1 MRTPARTWI
10 LALLVVATALSG
22 PAAGQE
28 LELFGGQ
35 RFQGLPWRLRAEKV
49 SYDAARRFYV
59 AEGRVE
65 LSQGDRRLTAQRLEL
80 EEQTKVARL
89 FGEVVLVSGEDVLSG
104 REGVVNLATQA
115 GELQDAR
122 LFLKRNHFHLAAAVI
137 RKTGEKTYYAEN
149 ARVTTCDADRPAWS
163 FEVRRVTVQ
172 LEGYASTQGNVLRLA
187 GVPVLYSPVAV
198 LPVLTERQSGL
209 LQPFFSRQK
218 QAGWV
223 LEVPLYW
230 AISRQADA
238 TFYQNYLSERGY
250 QQGLEVRWRGPGGA
264 ALTLQGA
271 YLDDGKAGVRTPHR
285 YWLAGMATYP
295 LSQRWEARLTLD
307 RVSDFSYLKDFNY
320 GHLGL
325 SGFSRDL
332 AADFGRN
339 LEAQE
344 VQNRVSSG
352 LLAGSLP
359 WGSLTTYIRYYQI
372 LNQDLPRPYH
382 RLPGVALDTLHF
394 PVGAWPLFFGLQG
407 SYTHFYQ
414 ERTQTGQ
421 KLELRPTLLWQAQP
435 LPGVMWNSQVGLRE
449 TVFRLD
455 RHVPGGVTGDHLFR
469 TLYDVK
475 LSLAGLLYRDYGR
488 EEGGA
493 SYYRHFLRPEITYWN
508 MPRYQARRYPDFDPF
523 DQGWVV
529 NVTRNLPVRE
539 GDTPLGGVN
548 ALTYGFSSTLLSR
561 RAGGD
566 GRVRVEDLFWFRLTH
581 GVFFTSSSM
590 GMDGTDFRHRRFAD
604 LYAESEIYPLK
615 HLALGFNLG
624 FSPYSEGFNRANVKL
639 VFYDQNRHNYLNVG
653 YLYLKDFANQI
664 NVATHLGLLPS
675 VKVTLKAS
683 HTFLTGKKLEQS
695 YGLVLQRQCWGVAL
709 SYATLPGD
717 QRLGFSIIL
726 PGLLEKFQKA
736 PIQVP
741 EELRPH

>member
-1 MRTPARTWI
+1 MMWTPLRTWT
-10 LALLVVATALSG
+10 LALLLVATALSLA
-22 PAAGQE
+22 AAGQE

-49 SYDAARRFYV
+49 SYDAARRLYV

-104 REGVVNLATQA
+104 KEGIVNLATQA
-115 GELQDAR
+115 GELKDAR
-122 LFLKRNHFHLAAAVI
+122 LFLRRNHFHLAAGVI
-137 RKTGEKTYYAEN
+137 RKTGEKTYYAEK
-149 ARVTTCDADRPAWS
+149 ARITTCDADRPAWS
-163 FEVRRVTVQ
+163 FEVRRVTVE
-172 LEGYASTQGNVLRLA
+172 LEGYAATQGNVLRLA

-209 LQPFFSRQK
+209 LQPYIGRQR

-223 LEVPLYW
+223 VEVPFYW
-230 AISRQADA
+230 AMSPNADA

-250 QQGLEVRWRGPGGA
+250 QQGLEVRWRGHGGA
-264 ALTLQGA
+264 ALTFQGA
-271 YLDDGKAGVRTPHR
+271 YLSDGKEGVKTSNR

-295 LSQRWEARLTLD
+295 LGERFEARLTLD
-307 RVSDFSYLKDFNY
+307 RVSDFNYLRDFNY

-332 AADFGRN
+332 ATDFGRN
-339 LEAQE
+339 LEGQE
-344 VQNRVSSG
+344 VQNRVSTG
-352 LLAGSLP
+352 LVAGSLP
-359 WGSLTTYIRYYQI
+359 WGSLTAYARYYQI
-372 LNQDLPRPYH
+372 LNQNLPRPYN
-382 RLPGVALDTLHF
+382 RLPGLALDTVRI
-394 PVGAWPLFFGLQG
+394 PVGPWPLFVGLQG

-421 KLELRPTLLWQAQP
+421 KLELRPTLWWQAQP
-435 LPGVMWNSQVGLRE
+435 LPGVFWNSQVGLRE
-449 TVFRLD
+449 TFFRMD
-455 RHVPGGVTGDHLFR
+455 QHAPGGVTGENLFR

-475 LSLAGLLYRDYGR
+475 LSLAGLVYRDYGR
-488 EEGGA
+488 GEGT

-539 GDTPLGGVN
+539 GDAPLGGVN

-561 RAGGD
+561 RLNPD
-566 GRVRVEDLFWFRLTH
+566 GQVRVEDIFWFRLTH

-590 GMDGTDFRHRRFAD
+590 GMDGTDFKHHRLAD
-604 LYAESEIYPLK
+604 FYAESEIYPLK
-615 HLALGFNLG
+615 HLALGFNVG

-639 VFYDQNRHNYLNVG
+639 VFYDKNRQNYLNVG

-664 NVATHLGLLPS
+664 NVATHLNLLPS
-675 VKVTLKAS
+675 LKVSLKAS
-683 HTFLTGKKLEQS
+683 HTFLTGKKLEKS
-695 YGLVLQRQCWGVAL
+695 YGVVLQRQCWGLAF

-717 QRLGFSIIL
+717 QRVGFSIIL

>member
-1 MRTPARTWI
+1 MRSPKHTWP
-10 LALLVVATALSG
+10 LALLLVILLRSL

-28 LELFGGQ
+28 LELFEGQ
-35 RFQGLPWRLRAEKV
+35 RFQGQPWRLRAEKV
-49 SYDAARRFYV
+49 SYDAARRLYT

-65 LSQGDRRLTAQRLEL
+65 LSQGDRRLTAQRVEVD
-80 EEQTKVARL
+80 ERTKVASL
-89 FGEVVLVSGEDVLSG
+89 SGEVVLVVGEDVLSG
-104 REGVVNLATQA
+104 REGVINLVTQA
-115 GELQDAR
+115 GELKDAR
-122 LFLKRNHFHLAAAVI
+122 LFLKRNHFHIAAGVI
-137 RKTGEKTYYAEN
+137 RKTGEKTYDAEE

-172 LEGYASTQGNVLRLA
+172 LEGYAATQGNVLRLA
-187 GVPVLYSPVAV
+187 GVPVFYSPVAV

-209 LQPFFSRQK
+209 LQPYVGRQR

-223 LEVPLYW
+223 VEVPVYW
-230 AISRQADA
+230 AISQNADA
-238 TFYQNYLSERGY
+238 TFYQNYLSARGY
-250 QQGLEVRWRGPGGA
+250 QQGLEVRWRGHGGA
-264 ALTLQGA
+264 ALTFQGA
-271 YLDDGKAGVRTPHR
+271 YLSDGKEGVKTPNR

-295 LSQRWEARLTLD
+295 VGQRWEARLTLD
-307 RVSDFSYLKDFNY
+307 RVSDFTYLRDFNY

-325 SGFSRDL
+325 TGFSRDL

-344 VQNRVSSG
+344 VQNRVSTG

-359 WGSLTTYIRYYQI
+359 WGSLTAYARYYQV
-372 LNQDLPRPYH
+372 LDQTLPRPYH
-382 RLPGVALDTLHF
+382 RLPGVALETVRF
-394 PVGAWPLFFGLQG
+394 PVGPWPLFVGLQG

-421 KLELRPTLLWQAQP
+421 KLELRPTLWWQAQP
-435 LPGVMWNSQVGLRE
+435 LPGVFWNSQLGLRE
-449 TVFRLD
+449 TFFRVD
-455 RHVPGGVTGDHLFR
+455 QHAPEGVTGENLFR

-488 EEGGA
+488 GEGTT
-493 SYYRHFLRPEITYWN
+493 YRHFLRPEITYWN

-548 ALTYGFSSTLLSR
+548 ALTYGFTSTLLSR
-561 RAGGD
+561 RSDRD
-566 GRVRVEDLFWFRLTH
+566 GQVRVEDIFWFRLTH

-590 GMDGTDFRHRRFAD
+590 GMDGTDFRHHRFAD
-604 LYAESEIYPLK
+604 FYAESEIYPLR
-615 HLALGFNLG
+615 HLTLGFNVG

-639 VFYDQNRHNYLNVG
+639 VFYDKNRHNYLNVG

-675 VKVTLKAS
+675 VQVSLKAS
-683 HTFLTGKKLEQS
+683 HTFLTGKKLEKS
-695 YGLVLQRQCWGVAL
+695 YGVVFTRQCWGLAF

-717 QRLGFSIIL
+717 QRVGFSIIL

-741 EELRPH
+741 EELKPH